1 MMRQFSSS
9 GITKEFKTAPFTDL
23 KIVFWMMVY
32 TSILIP
38 FNENLNVASAE
49 FQTWL
54 YVGSFMSAVS
64 ILTLLIAQKILIGKY
79 GNQVPVSIILIGA
92 AMLGAFKGASTQ
104 FLVNH
109 YFIKDSYHLDEIAIR
124 AFSGACLG
132 VLIAFVLAL
141 RAKVKEQVLSNQT
154 LLDQENA
161 SLAEEISRLTASIYL
176 LRNNSKDR
184 IINKILSNLRPEIV
198 QNLTSAD
205 PEKNWRKISSALRDG
220 LANKVRQESYQLSNF
235 RLPTKSRA
243 NRVWEILGFKVF
255 NIHPR
260 VAALVQL
267 AASISIIY
275 TDFAPN
281 QTVLNLFC
289 TTFFA
294 YLISYLVKKL
304 YLENVSSSKLH
315 NVVAFFLII
324 LFNMLT
330 YYFVRL
336 LIWDEVNLQFGILVL
351 IWYLQMYISISA
363 VSEVIKNFETR
374 KLLSDSVH
382 EDLLDKKRVLES
394 YEAKLRNDLSK
405 HLHGYLIAK
414 IQKTTS
420 QLEGHGESGDFESFK
435 QLMNTLLEE
444 FTVDKFQEGL
454 IRGEISSE
462 FFDSFTQSW
471 DGLVQIRFTGNLLFF
486 ERLQRTQRV
495 EIADV
500 IEELVIN
507 AHRHAQASNI
517 SIDFEFEDDGDLKIV
532 ATNDGL
538 SPKETL
544 TSGFGSRI
552 FDAATDSRWQLL
564 AYPAGGAEV
573 SLRVRP
579 YEPESDI
586 PVSRVEFEAS
596 GLRSDQPMPMN

>member
-9 GITKEFKTAPFTDL
+9 GIRKDFKTAPLTDI

-32 TSILIP
+32 SSILIP
-38 FNENLNVASAE
+38 FNENLNVTSAE
-49 FQTWL
+49 FQTWF
-54 YVGSFMSAVS
+54 YVGSFISFVS
-64 ILTLLIAQKILIGKY
+64 ILILFIAQKILTGKY
-79 GNQVPVSIILIGA
+79 GTQVPVSIILNGA
-92 AMLGAFKGASTQ
+92 AILGTFKGASTQ

-109 YFIKDSYHLDEIAIR
+109 YFTKDSKPLDEIAIR
-124 AFSGACLG
+124 ALSGACLG

-141 RAKVKEQVLSNQT
+141 RAKVKDQILSNQT

-184 IINKILSNLRPEIV
+184 IINKIVSNLRPEIV
-198 QNLTSAD
+198 QNLTSTD

-235 RLPTKSRA
+235 RVPAKSRGE
-243 NRVWEILGFKVF
+243 RVWEILGFKVF

-267 AASISIIY
+267 TASISIIY
-275 TDFAPN
+275 TDFAPR
-281 QTVLNLFC
+281 QTVLNLFL
-289 TTFFA
+289 TTFSA
-294 YLISYLVKKL
+294 YAISYLVKEF
-304 YLENVSSSKLH
+304 YLEIVSSSKMH
-315 NVVAFFLII
+315 NVVAFLLII
-324 LFNMLT
+324 LLNMLT

-336 LIWDEVNLQFGILVL
+336 LIWDEINLQFGILVL
-351 IWYLQMYISISA
+351 IWYSQMYISISA
-363 VSEVIKNFETR
+363 VSEAIKNFETR

-382 EDLLDKKRVLES
+382 EDLLDKKRVLEN
-394 YEAKLRNDLSK
+394 YEAKLRNNLSK

-414 IQKTTS
+414 IHKTSS
-420 QLEGHGESGDFESFK
+420 QLESHGKAGDFESFK

-454 IRGEISSE
+454 IRGEISGE
-462 FFDSFTQSW
+462 FFDSLAQSW
-471 DGLVQIRFTGNLLFF
+471 DGLVEIRFTGNLLFF
-486 ERLQRTQRV
+486 KRLQRTQRV
-495 EIADV
+495 EVADV

-507 AHRHAQASNI
+507 AHRHAQASYITIN
-517 SIDFEFEDDGDLKIV
+517 FEFEDAGDLKIV

-538 SPKETL
+538 SPKEVL

-552 FDAATDSRWQLL
+552 FDGATKSRWQLL
-564 AYPAGGAEV
+564 TSAVGGAEV
-573 SLRVRP
+573 SLRVSP
-579 YEPESDI
+579 YAPESDI
-586 PVSRVEFEAS
+586 PATRVEFEAS